1 MDELL
6 FSSCAESCVIKCCP
20 RAQGTVAHFFLRVCN
35 VPCSAPI
42 LGGLGRVGSLLV
54 FSRCLQLPWLGTH
67 MQTICVAEGGSLL
80 LVLTGV
86 CVTGQTTDVVGDA
99 ESRAMARL

>member
-1 MDELL
+1 MDGLL
-6 FSSCAESCVIKCCP
+6 FPSCAESCVIKCCP
-20 RAQGTVAHFFLRVCN
+20 RAQGPVAHFFLRVCN

-42 LGGLGRVGSLLV
+42 VGGLGRVGSLLV

-67 MQTICVAEGGSLL
+67 MQTVCVAERGSLL
-80 LVLTGV
+80 LALTGV
-86 CVTGQTTDVVGDA
+86 CLAGQTANIVEDE